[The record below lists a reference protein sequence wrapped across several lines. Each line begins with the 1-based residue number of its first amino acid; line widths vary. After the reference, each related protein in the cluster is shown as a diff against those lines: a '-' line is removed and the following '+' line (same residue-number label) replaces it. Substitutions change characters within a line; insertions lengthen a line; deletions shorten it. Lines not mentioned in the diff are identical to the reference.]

1 MTMRVTSNMMGD
13 NLINII
19 KRNAERMSTVQDDIA
34 VGRKNR
40 IPRENP
46 AEVAQG
52 MAYNRVLFELERF
65 EKNIEDGKSRI
76 NVADAALE
84 SVTDVLQR
92 IRELAVQGSNGIYT
106 KEDRSKIGFEVEELL
121 KELVAAANTKYKG
134 KTVFAGNDTL
144 EDPFKAVSGFN
155 KYAGKEVIDRVDY
168 WGDMGKQNREIE
180 RETIMSVNLPG
191 NEVFWAENASLF
203 SAVDATDYIVPA
215 DSKTRINGV
224 EIGFKAGDNIEMIV
238 NRINS
243 APVPL
248 RASVNR
254 MNGGIILET
263 SSAREI
269 WVEDIE
275 GSAVMQD
282 IGVVSGKNPPKNL
295 SPEARVFGGTIFD
308 MVMRL
313 RDSLFMNNAEDVGGS
328 ALGGIDLALENLLKN
343 RAELGAKASRLD
355 IVQKRVITDRTNF
368 EEILS
373 RTEDVDVA
381 EAITKFKMLETNY
394 RSALGVSARIIQPT
408 LLDFLR

>member
-1 MTMRVTSNMMGD
+1 MRVTSNMMGD

-52 MAYNRVLFELERF
+52 IAYNRVLFELERF
-65 EKNIEDGKSRI
+65 EKNIEDGRSRI
-76 NVADAALE
+76 HIADTALE

-106 KEDRSKIGFEVEELL
+106 REDRVKIGVEVEELL

-134 KTVFAGNDTL
+134 KAVFAGNDTL
-144 EDPFKAVSGFN
+144 EDPFKAASGFN
-155 KYAGKEVIDRVDY
+155 KYAGKEVIERVDY

-215 DSKTRINGV
+215 DSKARINGV

-275 GSAVMQD
+275 GSTVMQD
-282 IGVVSGKNPPKNL
+282 IGVVSGKNPPKNI

-328 ALGGIDLALENLLKN
+328 ALGGIDLALDNLLKN

-355 IVQKRVITDRTNF
+355 MVHKRVIEDRTNF

-373 RTEDVDVA
+373 KTEDVDVA
-381 EAITKFKMLETNY
+381 EAITKFKMLETTY

>member
-1 MTMRVTSNMMGD
+1 MRVTSNMMGD

-19 KRNAERMSTVQDDIA
+19 KRNAEKMSTVQDDIS

-65 EKNIEDGKSRI
+65 EKNIEDGRSRI
-76 NVADAALE
+76 QVADAALQ
-84 SVTDVLQR
+84 SVTDILQR
-92 IRELAVQGSNGIYT
+92 VRELAVQGSNGIYS
-106 KEDRSKIGFEVEELL
+106 KEDRAKIGAEVEELL

-134 KTVFAGNDTL
+134 KAVFAGNDTL
-144 EDPFKAVSGFN
+144 EDPFKAVGTFN

-180 RETIMSVNLPG
+180 RETIMSVNIPG

-203 SAVDATDYIVPA
+203 SAVDATNYVVAA
-215 DSKTRINGV
+215 DSKARINGV
-224 EIGFKAGDNIEMIV
+224 EVGFKAGDNIEMIV

-263 SSAREI
+263 SSARQI

-275 GSAVMQD
+275 GGTVMQD
-282 IGVVSGKNPPKNL
+282 IGVISGKNPPKNL
-295 SPEARVFGGTIFD
+295 SPEARVFGGSIFD

-313 RDSLFMNNAEDVGGS
+313 RDSLYMNNAEDVGGS
-328 ALGGIDLALENLLKN
+328 SLGGIDLALDNLLKN
-343 RAELGAKASRLD
+343 RAELGAKASSLEM
-355 IVQKRVITDRTNF
+355 VQKRVIEDRTNF
-368 EEILS
+368 QEILS
-373 RTEDVDVA
+373 KTEDVDVA
-381 EAITKFKMLETNY
+381 EAITKFKMLETTY

>member
-1 MTMRVTSNMMGD
+1 MRVTSNMMGD

-52 MAYNRVLFELERF
+52 IAYNRVLFELERF
-65 EKNIEDGKSRI
+65 EKNIEDGRSRI
-76 NVADAALE
+76 HVADTALE
-84 SVTDVLQR
+84 GVTDVLQR
-92 IRELAVQGSNGIYT
+92 VRELAVQGSNGIYT
-106 KEDRSKIGFEVEELL
+106 REDRVKIGVEVEELL

-134 KTVFAGNDTL
+134 KAVFAGNDTL
-144 EDPFKAVSGFN
+144 EDPFKAASGFN
-155 KYAGKEVIDRVDY
+155 KYAGKEVIERVDY

-215 DSKTRINGV
+215 DSKARINGV

-275 GSAVMQD
+275 GSTVMQD
-282 IGVVSGKNPPKNL
+282 IGVVSGKNPPKNI

-328 ALGGIDLALENLLKN
+328 ALGGIDLALDNLLKN

-355 IVQKRVITDRTNF
+355 MVHKRVIEDRTNF

-373 RTEDVDVA
+373 KTEDVDVA
-381 EAITKFKMLETNY
+381 EAITKFKMLETTY

>member
-1 MTMRVTSNMMGD
+1 MRVTSNMMGD

-34 VGRKNR
+34 VGKKNR

-52 MAYNRVLFELERF
+52 IAYNRVLFELERF

-76 NVADAALE
+76 HVADAALE

-106 KEDRSKIGFEVEELL
+106 REDRAKIGVEVEELL

-134 KTVFAGNDTL
+134 KAVFAGNDTL
-144 EDPFKAVSGFN
+144 EDPFKTVSGFN
-155 KYAGKEVIDRVDY
+155 KFAGKEVIDRVDY

-203 SAVDATDYIVPA
+203 SAVDATNYIVAA
-215 DSKTRINGV
+215 DSMARINGV
-224 EIGFKAGDNIEMIV
+224 EVGFKAGDNIEMIV
-238 NRINS
+238 NRING

-275 GSAVMQD
+275 GGSVMQD

-328 ALGGIDLALENLLKN
+328 ALGGVDLALDNLLKN
-343 RAELGAKASRLD
+343 RAELGAKESRLD
-355 IVQKRVITDRTNF
+355 MVQKRVIEDRTSF

-373 RTEDVDVA
+373 KTEDVDVA
-381 EAITKFKMLETNY
+381 EAITKFKMLEATY

>member
-1 MTMRVTSNMMGD
+1 MMGD

-19 KRNAERMSTVQDDIA
+19 KRNAEKMSTVQDDIS

-46 AEVAQG
+46 AEVFQG

-65 EKNIEDGKSRI
+65 EKNIEDGRSRI
-76 NVADAALE
+76 QVADAALE
-84 SVTDVLQR
+84 SVTDILQR
-92 IRELAVQGSNGIYT
+92 IRELAVQGSNGIYSG
-106 KEDRSKIGFEVEELL
+106 EDRAKIGVEIEELL
-121 KELVAAANTKYKG
+121 KEIVAAANSKYKG
-134 KTVFAGNDTL
+134 KSVFAGNDTL
-144 EDPFKAVSGFN
+144 EDPFRAVGTFN

-168 WGDMGKQNREIE
+168 VGDMGPQNREIE
-180 RETIMSVNLPG
+180 RETIMSVNVPG
-191 NEVFWAENASLF
+191 NEVFWAENSSLF
-203 SAVDATDYIVPA
+203 SAVDATNYVVAA
-215 DSKTRINGV
+215 DSKARINGV
-224 EIGFKAGDNIEMIV
+224 EVAFKAGDNIEMIV
-238 NRINS
+238 NRING

-263 SSAREI
+263 SSARQI

-275 GSAVMQD
+275 GGAVMQD
-282 IGVVSGKNPPKNL
+282 IGVTSGKNPPRNL
-295 SPEARVFGGTIFD
+295 SPEARVFGGSIFD

-328 ALGGIDLALENLLKN
+328 ALGGLDLALDNLLKN
-343 RAELGAKASRLD
+343 RAELGAKASRLEM
-355 IVQKRVITDRTNF
+355 VQKRIIEDRTNF

-373 RTEDVDVA
+373 KTEDVDVA
-381 EAITKFKMLETNY
+381 EAITKFKMLETTY